1 MKDILGVEV
10 GNMARLKRTSIC
22 TSGMIY
28 MYNLEGIQSK
38 KTKERTLGNRDREAR
53 EEMVGGRG
61 VT

>member
-1 MKDILGVEV
+1 
-10 GNMARLKRTSIC
+10 MARLKRTSIC